1 MGIWRIG
8 KFCLF
13 ESLEPT
19 PVYVGLKLHH
29 SNNLNPG
36 VAMIWQVLRSALVLM
51 CLLIQAA
58 SAGAGQ
64 KTKPA
69 KHLQSRPSMTFAVV
83 RSSVPGCEPNC
94 PQWIAAEGEL
104 KPGTGARFKQF
115 LKKLGDQRLPV
126 IITSPGGDVSS
137 ALAMGRMIRAR
148 KLDVAVGWTL
158 YSGCGPTTKTCTLP
172 KGQHGVY
179 QGIAATGQGYCA
191 SACPFILAGGIRRL
205 QGAGAYVGVHE
216 ISTQPFYERLRYYE
230 TYRIVNGK
238 KKILSR
244 KLLSR
249 KKILGKVTTKLGKPF
264 NIKLTSYL
272 AEMGVDAKLLDL
284 LHLAPPSSIHYM
296 TFEEAKSTHLVTD
309 FLPSA
314 VLTQN
319 SLCQKKPP
327 AANCIVKKGPSV
339 AASTTAN

>member
-1 MGIWRIG
+1 
-8 KFCLF
+8 
-13 ESLEPT
+13 
-19 PVYVGLKLHH
+19 
-29 SNNLNPG
+29 
-36 VAMIWQVLRSALVLM
+36 MICQFLRSALVLT
-51 CLLIQAA
+51 CILVQAA
-58 SAGAGQ
+58 SAGQ
-64 KTKPA
+64 KAKPA
-69 KHLQSRPSMTFAVV
+69 KHLQSRPSMTFAIV

-104 KPGTGARFKQF
+104 KPGTSAQFKQF
-115 LKKLGDQRLPV
+115 LKKLGDHRLPV
-126 IITSPGGDVSS
+126 IITSPGGDVNS
-137 ALAMGRMIRAR
+137 ALAMGRLIRAR

-179 QGIAATGQGYCA
+179 RGIAATGQGYCA

-205 QGAGAYVGVHE
+205 QGAGAYIGVHE

-238 KKILSR
+238 KRVLSR

-249 KKILGKVTTKLGKPF
+249 KRILGKVTTKLGKPF
-264 NIKLTSYL
+264 NIKLTNYL
-272 AEMGVDAKLLDL
+272 AEMGIEAKFLDL
-284 LHLAPPSSIHYM
+284 LHLASPFSIHYM
-296 TFEEAKSTHLVTD
+296 SFDEAKSTHLVTD

-319 SLCQKKPP
+319 SLCQQKLP
-327 AANCIVKKGPSV
+327 AANCVIEKNPSV
-339 AASTTAN
+339 AASTAAN